1 MLWIEKACFLAVQ
14 PPFEAAM
21 RVFGVPLL
29 CGALLSF
36 FRTVKSSLVT
46 FPSTVIPLSGLFDNQ
61 AASLDGTTG
70 NFDGN
75 GATYA
80 AEYLP
85 EGPWLYNG
93 ILYDLPSTWGQCQDN
108 VIAEG
113 QVVKLANA
121 TYVHELHVV
130 YAGDNSGGLSGTL
143 SLNYADS
150 SVKYLQY

>member
-1 MLWIEKACFLAVQ
+1 
-14 PPFEAAM
+14 M

-29 CGALLSF
+29 CGALFSY

-46 FPSTVIPLSGLFDNQ
+46 FPSIVIPLSDFFDNQ
-61 AASLDGTTG
+61 AASIDGTTG

-93 ILYDLPSTWGQCQDN
+93 I
-108 VIAEG
+108 
-113 QVVKLANA
+113 
-121 TYVHELHVV
+121 
-130 YAGDNSGGLSGTL
+130 
-143 SLNYADS
+143 
-150 SVKYLQY
+150 SVRITTTSRLTTQRSAV